1 MSSATK
7 SLYEAKTHLSELVD
21 RAARGEEIVIA
32 KNGVPMA
39 KLVPLAKTTTKR
51 KPGGWNGR
59 VWIAGDFDAPLPQ
72 ETLALFEEAPIEPPT
87 RHARRPM
94 VARRR

>member
-1 MSSATK
+1 MGSATK

-21 RAARGEEIVIA
+21 RASRGEEIVIA

-39 KLVPLAKTTTKR
+39 RLVPMPKTTAKR
-51 KPGGWNGR
+51 KPGGWNGK
-59 VWIAGDFDAPLPQ
+59 VWIADDFDAPLSDA
-72 ETLALFEEAPIEPPT
+72 TLALFQETPLEPPP
-87 RHARRPM
+87 RHARRAV